1 MCIRDRIE
9 YYVDEIDVDV
19 MGNLIAV
26 KKGTGD
32 GKRIML
38 AAHMDQ
44 IGLMVTH
51 IDDKGFLRFANLG
64 GISVANSICRR
75 VVFKNGTV
83 GVIGYETELNSWK
96 DITPVSYTHLYC
108 R

>member
-1 MCIRDRIE
+1 MIDLIQNYRNLWSSGNEELVSEAILEEIE
-9 YYVDEIDVDV
+9 SYVDEIDVDV

-32 GKRIML
+32 GKKIML

-51 IDDKGFLRFANLG
+51 IDDKGF
-64 GISVANSICRR
+64 
-75 VVFKNGTV
+75 
-83 GVIGYETELNSWK
+83 
-96 DITPVSYTHLYC
+96 
-108 R
+108 

>member
-1 MCIRDRIE
+1 MIDLIQKLSGIYGPSGNEELVSEAIRKEIE
-9 YYVDEIDVDV
+9 SYVDEIDIDV

-32 GKRIML
+32 GKRVML

-51 IDDKGFLRFANLG
+51 IDEKGFLRFANLG
-64 GISVANSICRR
+64 HIRS
-75 VVFKNGTV
+75 
-83 GVIGYETELNSWK
+83 
-96 DITPVSYTHLYC
+96 
-108 R
+108 